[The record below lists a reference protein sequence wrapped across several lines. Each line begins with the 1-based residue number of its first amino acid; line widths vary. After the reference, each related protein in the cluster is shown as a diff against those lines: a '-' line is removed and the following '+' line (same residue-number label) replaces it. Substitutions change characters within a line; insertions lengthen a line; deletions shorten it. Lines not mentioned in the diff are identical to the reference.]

1 MQGLKA
7 SRSKGP
13 WVREWATVVSHDG
26 QGDVYKL
33 VLRAPEVARRAVAG
47 QFVEVRCTAGRSLV
61 VDPLLRR
68 PFSICSI
75 DEDMVSVIYRVV
87 GRGTALLSSIG
98 VGAEIDVMGPL
109 GHSFPDPSVG
119 TGRLVLVGGGLGI
132 PPMVAAA
139 ARATSVGR
147 QVTAV
152 VGARSVGYLAG
163 LAELRATGVDVV
175 VVTDDGSAG
184 ARGMVTGPLGELLG
198 VAGAL
203 GAGPAPAGA
212 PGAPVGEVWA
222 CGPEGMLQAVKELC
236 ARAGVACFVSVERHM
251 ACGFG
256 ACIGCTVPKADGPG
270 YLKACQDGPVFAA
283 EEVKLGG
290 A

>member
-75 DEDMVSVIYRVV
+75 DGDTVSVIYRVV
-87 GRGTALLSSIG
+87 GRGTALLSG
-98 VGAEIDVMGPL
+98 VAPGAELDVMGPL

-119 TGRLVLVGGGLGI
+119 AGRLVLVGGGLGI

-139 ARATSVGR
+139 ARAVSVGR
-147 QVTAV
+147 PVTAV

-163 LAELRATGVDVV
+163 LEELRATGVDVV

-184 ARGMVTGPLGELLG
+184 ARGMVTGPLASAL
-198 VAGAL
+198 ADGA
-203 GAGPAPAGA
+203 
-212 PGAPVGEVWA
+212 GEVWA